1 MIKRAS
7 KKKTPKSSN
16 ELATFILERSYQANH
31 HELYPTQFLGV
42 LGKAKAIACVTITGI
57 RL

>member
-31 HELYPTQFLGV
+31 HELYSTQHLGAS
-42 LGKAKAIACVTITGI
+42 GKARAIACVTITGI
-57 RL
+57 KL